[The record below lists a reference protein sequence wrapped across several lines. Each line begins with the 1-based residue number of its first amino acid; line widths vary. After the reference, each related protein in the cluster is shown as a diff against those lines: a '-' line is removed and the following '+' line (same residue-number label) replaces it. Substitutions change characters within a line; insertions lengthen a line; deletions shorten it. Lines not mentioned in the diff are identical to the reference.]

1 MNLRR
6 ALAVSLYLVFL
17 VSLCFVCYRNEL
29 PQEFDRY
36 VYEAIVRGKQ
46 QTVEVIYPIVKHST
60 PRAEASSIMDSPEH
74 LGQLE
79 PLYAIRPLYLEAIAI
94 AARTGMP
101 YQRAIS
107 LVSAVSLFLIGSV
120 LLVWT
125 GRPLYSGLLLA
136 APAVVGIARSG
147 TPDALSAFFLLTSAW
162 ALTKNRM
169 FPGVT
174 LLLASVWVR
183 TDNVLFVLVVLIWLA
198 WTKRVSPS
206 QFAVLAALAGTSVL
220 AINHF
225 SGNYGWRV
233 LFRYTFVGGRYI
245 AYVRPDLRLSEYLA
259 AIAGGLKQIGNQE
272 TALFVLL
279 GLAAVKWLPKTD
291 RLRSLLI
298 CVAAAAIWRFL
309 LFPNPEDRYF
319 AWAYLIAGT
328 AFIRALAGRSGVGA
342 LSSGTAENSVSALE
356 RSQA

>member
-1 MNLRR
+1 MKRPKV
-6 ALAVSLYLVFL
+6 LAFPFYFL
-17 VSLCFVCYRNEL
+17 FLAALCFVCFRAPLSE
-29 PQEFDRY
+29 EFDRY

-79 PLYAIRPLYLEAIAI
+79 PLYAIRPLYLEAIAVV
-94 AARTGMP
+94 ARTGMP
-101 YQRAIS
+101 YQPAIS
-107 LVSAVSLFLIGSV
+107 LVSAASLFLIGSV

-147 TPDALSAFFLLTSAW
+147 TPDALAAFFLLTSAW
-162 ALTKNRM
+162 ALTKNRT

-183 TDNVLFVLVVLIWLA
+183 TDNVLFVLVVLIWLL
-198 WTKRVSPS
+198 WTKRVSPF
-206 QFAVLAALAGTSVL
+206 QFVVLAALAGTSVL

-233 LFRYTFVGGRYI
+233 LFRYTFVGERYI
-245 AYVRPDLRLSEYLA
+245 AYVRPNLRLSEYLA
-259 AIAGGLKQIGNQE
+259 ALAGGVKQIGNQE

-279 GLAAVKWLPKTD
+279 GLAAIKWLPRTD
-291 RLRSLLI
+291 LLRPLLI
-298 CVAAAAIWRFL
+298 CVGAAAIWRFL

-328 AFIRALAGRSGVGA
+328 AFIQALAGRSGAGA
-342 LSSGTAENSVSALE
+342 LSSGSAENDVSALE
-356 RSQA
+356 RPQA

>member
-1 MNLRR
+1 MNLRHV
-6 ALAVSLYLVFL
+6 LAVSLYLIFL
-17 VSLCFVCYRNEL
+17 ISLCFVCFRTPT
-29 PQEFDRY
+29 PQDFDRY
-36 VYEAIVRGKQ
+36 VYESIVRGKHQ
-46 QTVEVIYPIVKHST
+46 SVEVIYPIVKHSS

-79 PLYAIRPLYLEAIAI
+79 PLYAIRPLYLEAIVI
-94 AARTGMP
+94 AARAGMP

-120 LLVWT
+120 LLLWT
-125 GRPLYSGLLLA
+125 GRPLYSGLLLS

-169 FPGVT
+169 FPGLT

-183 TDNVLFVLVVLIWLA
+183 TDNVLFVLVVLTWLA
-198 WTKRVSPS
+198 WKKKLSPA
-206 QFAVLAALAGTSVL
+206 QFGVLAALAGTSVL
-220 AINHF
+220 VINHF

-245 AYVRPDLRLSEYLA
+245 ANVSPDLRIGEYLA
-259 AIAGGLKQIGNQE
+259 AAAGGIKQIGNQE
-272 TALFVLL
+272 IALFVLL
-279 GLAAVKWLPKTD
+279 GLAALRWLPKTD
-291 RLRSLLI
+291 LLRSILI

-319 AWAYLIAGT
+319 AWAYLIIGA
-328 AFIRALAGRSGVGA
+328 AFIRAVASRSGTDA
-342 LSSGTAENSVSALE
+342 LGVPS
-356 RSQA
+356 